1 MTDRKTC
8 EQQQEVVV
16 WGHYVLEGLVT
27 QRQLT
32 IQPRRSRVVR
42 LGHGLGGTFNTCWK
56 EVSTEPTA
64 QEQGGVR
71 PGAVGLF
78 CYDEKSPP
86 DGTAHAGSTRRR
98 NEGKEKCLS
107 ETLAR
112 CPNPMTQCQKLPFRD
127 QKKSLCQT
135 HWPGFLLP
143 TVKAPPSPPPAA
155 RWLTGPRQVP
165 SVRERLT
172 FALHARGRC
181 LVVPF
186 RIW

>member
-1 MTDRKTC
+1 M
-8 EQQQEVVV
+8 
-16 WGHYVLEGLVT
+16 
-27 QRQLT
+27 
-32 IQPRRSRVVR
+32 
-42 LGHGLGGTFNTCWK
+42 GGTFNTCWK

-107 ETLAR
+107 ETSAR

-135 HWPGFLLP
+135 HWPGFPLP
-143 TVKAPPSPPPAA
+143 AVKAPPPPLPAA

-172 FALHARGRC
+172 FALHARGGC

-186 RIW
+186 RIWRKARLVLSPDVGQMFRFHFSQRLFIESSWPALSFKISRVTSPE